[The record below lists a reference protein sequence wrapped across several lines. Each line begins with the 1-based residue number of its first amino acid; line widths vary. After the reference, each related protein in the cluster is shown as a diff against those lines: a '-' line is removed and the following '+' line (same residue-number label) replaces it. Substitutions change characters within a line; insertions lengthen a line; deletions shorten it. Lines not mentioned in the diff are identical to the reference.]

1 MNQLSGFEKEELQ
14 LRIKGMT
21 LEEQKLVAE
30 TLPDEV
36 IFREMIRKYI
46 NMYEMVQGIGS
57 VFVDGMKRV

>member
-1 MNQLSGFEKEELQ
+1 MSGFEKEELQ

>member
-1 MNQLSGFEKEELQ
+1 MSGFEKEELQ

-36 IFREMIRKYI
+36 IFEEMTRRYI
-46 NMYEMVQGIGS
+46 NMREMVRGIGN
-57 VFVDGMKRV
+57 VIMGGRKNEEIY